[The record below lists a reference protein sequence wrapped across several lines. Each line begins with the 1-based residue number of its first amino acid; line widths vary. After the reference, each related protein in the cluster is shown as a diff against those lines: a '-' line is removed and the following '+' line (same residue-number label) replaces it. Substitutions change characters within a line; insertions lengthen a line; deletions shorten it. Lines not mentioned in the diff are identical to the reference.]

1 MRLLYIDPG
10 TGSMLFAVV
19 ISIVGFLTY
28 FVHVLWVKLKFVLS
42 RGKSS
47 RELSDKIPLLIFAE
61 SKRYWQVFRPICEEL
76 SRRGIDVAYWTTSQ
90 DDPAFKSDL
99 KRFRPEFVGEGNKA
113 YAKLN
118 MVSAYV
124 VVSSTPGLGVY
135 QWKRSKLV
143 DYYIHVIHA
152 ANEIAL
158 YRMFG
163 LDFYDAVL
171 LSGQYQIDEL
181 RELEEKRYLPQKEL
195 VLAGIP
201 YMDAMR
207 EKILTVA
214 PRQHSGKCVLL
225 APSWG
230 PNSIFNNYGSRVLDE
245 LIKTGYDIIVRPH
258 PQSFIAD
265 PDMMQ
270 DILEKYPETDKLR
283 WDRSSDNFDSLLE
296 ADILISD
303 FSGIIFDY
311 TLAFDKPVVYA
322 NVNFNTDCYDHYW
335 LDRKTLWTED
345 ILPHLGL
352 ALNEENIT
360 DLKNVIDS
368 CLSETRYKEGRDKA
382 RAETWAH
389 MGEGAKRTA
398 DFIENKLKSFEAE
411 KE

>member
-1 MRLLYIDPG
+1 MYIDPG
-10 TGSMLFAVV
+10 TGSMLFTILVGT
-19 ISIVGFLTY
+19 ISAGAYALRDQM
-28 FVHVLWVKLKFVLS
+28 VKVRFYLS
-42 RGKSS
+42 GGRSQKDTGKHP
-47 RELSDKIPLLIFAE
+47 EYAIFSD
-61 SKRYWQVFRPICEEL
+61 SKRYWNVFEPICDEFE
-76 SRRGIDVAYWTTSQ
+76 SRGIELTYMTASE
-90 DDPAFKSDL
+90 DDPALDKDY
-99 KRFRPEFVGEGNKA
+99 RFVKCEFIGEGNKA

-230 PNSIFNNYGSRVLDE
+230 PNSIFNKYGSRVLDE

-270 DILEKYPETDKLR
+270 DIIEKYPETDKLR

-303 FSGIIFDY
+303 FSGIIFDF

-360 DLKNVIDS
+360 DLKNVIDT

-398 DFIENKLKSFEAE
+398 DFIENKLKSFEAK